1 MKLPLISPLCGQ
13 QAAEAALNGSSARK
27 APRGEAFNIGDFLNF
42 KRFVIVRYETGD
54 ARPPKGRLEIRQK
67 FQYILSRHFVPL
79 SPQGKARIML
89 LFQRNNVVV
98 YGLTAEMEIYVA
110 IGIFFADLRGKR
122 GGIFFRNAFAV
133 VQRNHLVRI
142 LFHFVE

>member
-1 MKLPLISPLCGQ
+1 LLFVCFKNFVFLNFERYPNDFSNNVAAPHQSALRTASPQ
-13 QAAEAALNGSSARK
+13 
-27 APRGEAFNIGDFLNF
+27 GEAFNIGDFLNF

-54 ARPPKGRLEIRQK
+54 ARPPKGRLE
-67 FQYILSRHFVPL
+67 
-79 SPQGKARIML
+79 IML

-142 LFHFVE
+142 LFHFVEQF